1 MDKSHA
7 HFAKL
12 IITYHILPFLPNQL
26 NSLWKKN
33 QTCDVDILHQ
43 QCVLLVI
50 MHAELY
56 KVVRYMIY
64 INSTW

>member
-1 MDKSHA
+1 MQI
-7 HFAKL
+7 FAKL

-26 NSLWKKN
+26 NSFWKKK
-33 QTCDVDILHQ
+33 QTCDVDILYQ

-56 KVVRYMIY
+56 KVVRYIIY
-64 INSTW
+64 FNSTWELG